1 MASVSPLFR
10 RLLPRHLAC
19 WVLSLLSL
27 GLSAVDLFLPRH
39 AAERLRICRHRGT
52 RRALKMVENPYHP
65 PTRSIDSSEIERA
78 PSNAVLWRA
87 YLFAPGV
94 APIAFVLMMVIIL
107 FIADIF
113 KIDVNPASFL
123 ILPVLAL
130 TVGVIVCYV
139 VAGAIGMPIAFF
151 LRNRGQL
158 NGYTIH
164 GAAFG
169 WAIVFCGAISLLSIR
184 EAPQQAQLVFG
195 YLMCGVAPPVLLS
208 GTVFWLLVRKHGRS
222 KD

>member
-1 MASVSPLFR
+1 MCPDCTHRQTYARLVPPTASLTTQSCSKSR
-10 RLLPRHLAC
+10 
-19 WVLSLLSL
+19 
-27 GLSAVDLFLPRH
+27 D
-39 AAERLRICRHRGT
+39 
-52 RRALKMVENPYHP
+52 ALKMSENPFQS
-65 PTRSIDSSEIERA
+65 PTCSTDASQTRRS

-94 APIAFVLMMVIIL
+94 APIAFVLMMVVII
-107 FIADIF
+107 FIAGIF
-113 KIDVNPASFL
+113 EIDVNPASFL

-164 GAAFG
+164 GAALA

-184 EAPQQAQLVFG
+184 EAPWQAQLVLGYLVAFG

-208 GTVFWLLVRKHGRS
+208 GTAFWLLVLKHGRVPGPGR
-222 KD
+222 